1 LYSGVIIH
9 FYFQGVID
17 FSVALKETQDQ
28 VPLGFETIIS
38 AITAYVPEENI
49 SRLLSESESH
59 PG

>member
-1 LYSGVIIH
+1 MIIH